1 MLELGSYAADAHRT
15 AGEQAAAAAD
25 LVLALG
31 PLSVDT
37 ARGAGEKGR
46 HFEDRQALLEALRA
60 EARPGDVLLFKGSHG
75 MHMEDILEQFLA
87 PT

>member
-1 MLELGSYAADAHRT
+1 M
-15 AGEQAAAAAD
+15 
-25 LVLALG
+25 
-31 PLSVDT
+31 DT